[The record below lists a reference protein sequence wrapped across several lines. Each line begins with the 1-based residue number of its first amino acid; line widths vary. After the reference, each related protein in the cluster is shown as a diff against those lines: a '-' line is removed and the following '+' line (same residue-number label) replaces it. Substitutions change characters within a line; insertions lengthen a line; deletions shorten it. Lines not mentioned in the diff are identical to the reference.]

1 MDALISLKRFV
12 YLKNNLIPSLKN
24 EISRISS
31 KLAMEESAL
40 CLIQDEKVFLEDFK
54 REIRTRG
61 FTIFNL
67 VSLPSI
73 LMFIGVSFAI
83 SIGAIVITILG
94 VIIETIIR
102 TFILAQDY
110 EFEDTLLYI
119 PIKAF
124 EDFIYNPP
132 TIPLPVIIG
141 LIIIWVIYSIFQIPR
156 NRAYYENIVIPENQ
170 KKNAL
175 VPSKR
180 RKQQVI
186 VDNVR
191 NALQT
196 ANNQLFNYQDE
207 LQNIMRGILLPEK
220 YWSNDEVI
228 NFLIQK
234 LEYGQDTT
242 LNSALN
248 LWDKE
253 LLTRRVEK
261 AAKDVVRETRE
272 AEARLAKQ
280 QQEQF
285 YQASKAQQAR
295 DEVQEKISE
304 ELKRKNDRDA
314 MYDNIARRNG
324 WL

>member
-1 MDALISLKRFV
+1 MDDLISLKRFV

-40 CLIQDEKVFLEDFK
+40 RLIQDEKVFLEDFK

-73 LMFIGVSFAI
+73 LMFVGVGFAI
-83 SIGAIVITILG
+83 SIGAILITILG

-234 LEYGQDTT
+234 LEYGQATT

-261 AAKDVVRETRE
+261 AARDVIRETRE
-272 AEARLAKQ
+272 AEVRLAKQ

-285 YQASKAQQAR
+285 YQASRAQQAR

>member
-31 KLAMEESAL
+31 KLAIEESAL
-40 CLIQDEKVFLEDFK
+40 RSIQDEKVFLEDFK

-83 SIGAIVITILG
+83 SIGAILITILG

-102 TFILAQDY
+102 TFILTQDY

-141 LIIIWVIYSIFQIPR
+141 LIIIWIIYSIFQIPR

-186 VDNVR
+186 VDNAR

-220 YWSNDEVI
+220 YWSNDEVL

-234 LEYGQDTT
+234 LEYGQVAT

>member
-40 CLIQDEKVFLEDFK
+40 RLIQDEKVFLEDFK

-207 LQNIMRGILLPEK
+207 LQNIMRGILLPET

-234 LEYGQDTT
+234 LEYGQATT

>member
-31 KLAMEESAL
+31 KLAIEESAL
-40 CLIQDEKVFLEDFK
+40 RSIQDEKVFLEDFK

-83 SIGAIVITILG
+83 SIGAILITILG

-102 TFILAQDY
+102 TFILTQDY

-124 EDFIYNPP
+124 EDFIYNPH

-141 LIIIWVIYSIFQIPR
+141 LIIIWIIYSIFQIPR

-186 VDNVR
+186 VDNAR

-220 YWSNDEVI
+220 YWSNDEVL

-234 LEYGQDTT
+234 LEYGQVAT